1 MKETDLHK
9 YQLACVQ
16 HIIEHPFC
24 GVFVDMGLGKTIS
37 TLTAIN
43 YLMFDYC
50 EVNSVLVIAPKRV
63 AESVWQEEAEKWEHT
78 KHLRFS
84 KIIGTAKQ
92 RIAAVMETK
101 ADIYIISRDNV
112 AWLCAL
118 YGGGKLP
125 FDMVVVDELSSFKSY
140 KSERFKAL
148 RGARPYLKRLVGLT
162 GTPAPN
168 GLIDLWPQI
177 YLMDRGERLEK
188 TISRYRE
195 RYFRPGQTNGHV
207 VYSYDLMSDS
217 EYLIHKKIEDICIS
231 MKADDYLEMP
241 FRTDNYIKLRMPEA
255 LKKQYDD
262 FEKNK
267 VLDLI
272 SAAETIEQE
281 DENGNSV
288 FVEKPVEVNV
298 VNAAALSNK
307 LLQFANGA
315 IYDEERN
322 VFPIHDIK
330 LEALKEIIEDAN
342 GQSVLVAWT
351 YQFDRDRIVEYLKK
365 YKPRELKNN
374 KDIEDWNAGKIQV
387 MLAHPAS
394 AGHGLNLQAG
404 GSIIV
409 WFGQT
414 WSLELYQQ
422 FNARLY
428 RQGQQ
433 NHVVIN
439 HLILQGTH
447 DEDVIRALKAKD
459 KKQNALMN
467 SIKAK
472 IDKYKNICNMGRN
485 GKQTPVFPEMVK
497 FVNDNVGKVV
507 SSSEILL
514 GKEPGRNSETA
525 YLYKF
530 VKLGYVEPVDDNSFV
545 KDKTASFKVIKEF
558 PKHYNSVMFM
568 DELRVA
574 NGYIPDNHKRKVY

>member
-1 MKETDLHK
+1 MKETDLHT
-9 YQLACVQ
+9 YQKACVE
-16 HIIEHPFC
+16 HIITHPFC
-24 GVFVDMGLGKTIS
+24 GVFLDMGLGKTIS

-43 YLMFDYC
+43 YLMNDYC
-50 EVNSVLVIAPKRV
+50 EINSVLIIAPKRV

-92 RIAAVMETK
+92 RVAAVMEAK

-148 RGARPYLKRLVGLT
+148 RGARPYMKRLVGLT

-177 YLMDRGERLEK
+177 YLMDRGDRLEK

-207 VYSYDLMSDS
+207 VYSYNLMENS
-217 EYLIHKKIEDICIS
+217 EKLIHKKIEDICIS
-231 MKADDYLEMP
+231 MKADDYLQMP
-241 FRTDNYIKLRMPEA
+241 FRTDNYIKLRMPEE

-272 SAAETIEQE
+272 SSIETPEVEQE
-281 DENGNSV
+281 YDEEGYPIQV
-288 FVEKPVEVNV
+288 QKTAEINV

-315 IYDEERN
+315 IYDEDRN
-322 VFPIHDIK
+322 VFPVHDIK
-330 LEALKEIIEDAN
+330 LEALKEIVEDAN

-351 YQFDRDRIVEYLKK
+351 YQFDRDRIMDALKK
-365 YKPRELKNN
+365 YKPRELKTN
-374 KDIEDWNAGKIQV
+374 KDIEDWNAGNIQV

-404 GSIIV
+404 GNIIV

-433 NHVVIN
+433 NHVIIN

-447 DEDVIRALKAKD
+447 DEDVIKALKAKD
-459 KKQNALMN
+459 RKQNALMD

-472 IDKYKNICNMGRN
+472 IDKYK
-485 GKQTPVFPEMVK
+485 K
-497 FVNDNVGKVV
+497 F
-507 SSSEILL
+507 
-514 GKEPGRNSETA
+514 
-525 YLYKF
+525 
-530 VKLGYVEPVDDNSFV
+530 
-545 KDKTASFKVIKEF
+545 
-558 PKHYNSVMFM
+558 M
-568 DELRVA
+568 
-574 NGYIPDNHKRKVY
+574 

>member
-1 MKETDLHK
+1 MLTEKNMHG
-9 YQLACVQ
+9 YQRATVEF
-16 HIIEHPFC
+16 IITHPYC
-24 GVFVDMGLGKTIS
+24 GVFLDLGLGKTVS

-43 YLMFDYC
+43 YLMYDYC
-50 EVNSVLVIAPKRV
+50 EINSVLVIAPKRV
-63 AESVWQEEAEKWEHT
+63 AESVWQEEAEKWDHL

-84 KIIGTAKQ
+84 KIIGTQKQ
-92 RIAAVMETK
+92 RIHAITETK
-101 ADIYIISRDNV
+101 ADVYIISRDNV
-112 AWLCAL
+112 AWLCAM

-177 YLMDRGERLEK
+177 YLIDRGERLEK

-207 VYSYDLMSDS
+207 VYSYNLMDS
-217 EYLIHKKIEDICIS
+217 SEELIHKKIEDICIS

-241 FRTDNYIKLRMPEA
+241 FRTDNYIKLRMPDD

-267 VLDLI
+267 VLDFI
-272 SAAETIEQE
+272 TAGTIV
-281 DENGNSV
+281 ENDNGDIIDAKKNT
-288 FVEKPVEVNV
+288 EINV

-330 LEALKEIIEDAN
+330 LDALKEIIEDAN

-351 YQFDRDRIVEYLKK
+351 YQFDRDRIMKYLKA
-365 YKPRELKNN
+365 YKPRELKTN

-459 KKQNALMN
+459 RKQNALMD

-472 IDKYKNICNMGRN
+472 IDKYK
-485 GKQTPVFPEMVK
+485 K
-497 FVNDNVGKVV
+497 F
-507 SSSEILL
+507 
-514 GKEPGRNSETA
+514 
-525 YLYKF
+525 
-530 VKLGYVEPVDDNSFV
+530 
-545 KDKTASFKVIKEF
+545 
-558 PKHYNSVMFM
+558 M
-568 DELRVA
+568 
-574 NGYIPDNHKRKVY
+574 

>member
-9 YQLACVQ
+9 YQKVCVE
-16 HIIEHPFC
+16 HIITHPFC
-24 GVFVDMGLGKTIS
+24 GVFLDMGLGKTVS

-43 YLMFDYC
+43 YLMFDYL
-50 EVNSVLVIAPKRV
+50 EINSVLVIAPKRV
-63 AESVWQEEAEKWEHT
+63 AESVWQEEAEKWDHL
-78 KHLRFS
+78 KHLSFS
-84 KIIGTAKQ
+84 KIIGSAKQ
-92 RIAAVMETK
+92 RISAVMDTK

-125 FDMVVVDELSSFKSY
+125 FDMVVIDELSSFKSY

-195 RYFRPGQTNGHV
+195 KYFRPGQTNGHV

-231 MKADDYLEMP
+231 MKANDYLEMP
-241 FRTDNYIKLRMPEA
+241 ERTDNYIKLKMPEQI
-255 LKKQYDD
+255 KKQYDD

-267 VLDLI
+267 VLDLFK
-272 SAAETIEQE
+272 SEQE
-281 DENGNSV
+281 YLDNADKWV
-288 FVEKPVEVNV
+288 DKPVEINA
-298 VNAAALSNK
+298 VNAAALLNK

-315 IYDEERN
+315 VYDENRK

-351 YQFDRDRIVEYLKK
+351 FQFDRDRIMDYLKK
-365 YKPRELKNN
+365 YKPRELKTN

-394 AGHGLNLQAG
+394 AGHGLNIQAG
-404 GSIIV
+404 GNLIV

-428 RQGQQ
+428 RQGQK

-447 DEDVIRALKAKD
+447 DEDVIRALKNKD

-472 IDKYKNICNMGRN
+472 IDKYKKYM
-485 GKQTPVFPEMVK
+485 
-497 FVNDNVGKVV
+497 
-507 SSSEILL
+507 
-514 GKEPGRNSETA
+514 
-525 YLYKF
+525 
-530 VKLGYVEPVDDNSFV
+530 
-545 KDKTASFKVIKEF
+545 
-558 PKHYNSVMFM
+558 
-568 DELRVA
+568 
-574 NGYIPDNHKRKVY
+574 

>member
-9 YQLACVQ
+9 YQKACVE
-16 HIIEHPFC
+16 HIITHPFC
-24 GVFVDMGLGKTIS
+24 GVFLDMGLGKTVS

-43 YLMFDYC
+43 YLMFDYL
-50 EVNSVLVIAPKRV
+50 EINSVLVIAPKRV
-63 AESVWQEEAEKWEHT
+63 AESVWQEEAEKWDHL
-78 KHLRFS
+78 KHLHFS
-84 KIIGTAKQ
+84 KIIGSAKQ
-92 RIAAVMETK
+92 RISAVMDTK

-125 FDMVVVDELSSFKSY
+125 FDMVVIDELSSFKSY

-195 RYFRPGQTNGHV
+195 KYFRPGQTNGHV

-241 FRTDNYIKLRMPEA
+241 ERTDNYIKLKMPEQI
-255 LKKQYDD
+255 KKQYDD

-267 VLDLI
+267 VLDLFK
-272 SAAETIEQE
+272 SEQE
-281 DENGNSV
+281 YLDNADKWV
-288 FVEKPVEVNV
+288 DKPVEINA

-315 IYDEERN
+315 VYDENRK

-330 LEALKEIIEDAN
+330 LEVLKEIIEDAN
-342 GQSVLVAWT
+342 DQPVLVAWT
-351 YQFDRDRIVEYLKK
+351 FQFDRDRIMDYLKK
-365 YKPRELKNN
+365 YKPRELKTN

-404 GSIIV
+404 GNLIV

-428 RQGQQ
+428 RQGQK
-433 NHVVIN
+433 NHVIIN

-447 DEDVIRALKAKD
+447 DEDVIRALKSKD
-459 KKQNALMN
+459 KKQNALMD

-472 IDKYKNICNMGRN
+472 IDKYKKYM
-485 GKQTPVFPEMVK
+485 
-497 FVNDNVGKVV
+497 
-507 SSSEILL
+507 
-514 GKEPGRNSETA
+514 
-525 YLYKF
+525 
-530 VKLGYVEPVDDNSFV
+530 
-545 KDKTASFKVIKEF
+545 
-558 PKHYNSVMFM
+558 
-568 DELRVA
+568 
-574 NGYIPDNHKRKVY
+574 

>member
-241 FRTDNYIKLRMPEA
+241 ERTDNYIKLKMPEQI
-255 LKKQYDD
+255 KKQYDD

-267 VLDLI
+267 VLDLFK
-272 SAAETIEQE
+272 SEQE
-281 DENGNSV
+281 YLDNADKWV
-288 FVEKPVEVNV
+288 DKPVEINA

-315 IYDEERN
+315 VYDENRK

-342 GQSVLVAWT
+342 GQSVFVAWT
-351 YQFDRDRIVEYLKK
+351 FQFDRDRIMDYLKK
-365 YKPRELKNN
+365 YKPRELKTN

-404 GSIIV
+404 GNLIV

-428 RQGQQ
+428 RQGQK
-433 NHVVIN
+433 NHVIIN

-447 DEDVIRALKAKD
+447 DEDVIRALKSKD
-459 KKQNALMN
+459 KKQNALMD

-472 IDKYKNICNMGRN
+472 IDKYK
-485 GKQTPVFPEMVK
+485 K
-497 FVNDNVGKVV
+497 F
-507 SSSEILL
+507 
-514 GKEPGRNSETA
+514 
-525 YLYKF
+525 
-530 VKLGYVEPVDDNSFV
+530 
-545 KDKTASFKVIKEF
+545 
-558 PKHYNSVMFM
+558 M
-568 DELRVA
+568 
-574 NGYIPDNHKRKVY
+574 

>member
-1 MKETDLHK
+1 MLTEANLHN
-9 YQLACVQ
+9 YQKACVE
-16 HIIEHPFC
+16 HIITHPYC
-24 GVFVDMGLGKTIS
+24 GVFLEMGLGKTVS

-43 YLMFDYC
+43 SLMNDYC

-63 AESVWQEEAEKWEHT
+63 AESVWQEEAEKWGHL

-84 KIIGTAKQ
+84 KIIGSVKQ
-92 RIAAVMETK
+92 RISAVMDTK
-101 ADIYIISRDNV
+101 ADIYIISRDNI

-125 FDMVVVDELSSFKSY
+125 FDMVVIDELSSFKSY

-195 RYFRPGQTNGHV
+195 RYFRPGQSNGNV
-207 VYSYDLMSDS
+207 VYSYNLMDDS

-241 FRTDNYIKLRMPEA
+241 ERTDNYIKLRMPEQI
-255 LKKQYDD
+255 KKQYDD

-267 VLDLI
+267 VLDLFKPEHEYLD
-272 SAAETIEQE
+272 ST
-281 DENGNSV
+281 NKSV
-288 FVEKPVEVNV
+288 EINA

-315 IYDEERN
+315 VYDENRK

-351 YQFDRDRIVEYLKK
+351 FQFDRDRIMDYLKK
-365 YKPRELKNN
+365 YKPRELKTN

-404 GSIIV
+404 GNLIV

-428 RQGQQ
+428 RQGQK
-433 NHVVIN
+433 NNVVIN

-447 DEDVIRALKAKD
+447 DEDVIKALKNKD
-459 KKQNALMN
+459 KKQSSLMD

-472 IDKYKNICNMGRN
+472 IDKYKKYM
-485 GKQTPVFPEMVK
+485 
-497 FVNDNVGKVV
+497 
-507 SSSEILL
+507 
-514 GKEPGRNSETA
+514 
-525 YLYKF
+525 
-530 VKLGYVEPVDDNSFV
+530 
-545 KDKTASFKVIKEF
+545 
-558 PKHYNSVMFM
+558 
-568 DELRVA
+568 
-574 NGYIPDNHKRKVY
+574 

>member
-1 MKETDLHK
+1 MLTENNLHK
-9 YQLACVQ
+9 YQKACVE
-16 HIIEHPFC
+16 HIITHPFC
-24 GVFVDMGLGKTIS
+24 GVFLDMGLGKTVS

-43 YLMFDYC
+43 YLMFDYL
-50 EVNSVLVIAPKRV
+50 EINSVLVIAPKRV
-63 AESVWQEEAEKWEHT
+63 AESVWQEEAEKWGHL

-84 KIIGTAKQ
+84 KIIGPQKQ
-92 RIAAVMETK
+92 RIDAVMNTK
-101 ADIYIISRDNV
+101 ADIYIISRDNI

-125 FDMVVVDELSSFKSY
+125 FDMVVIDELSSFKSY
-140 KSERFKAL
+140 KSERFKAM
-148 RGARPYLKRLVGLT
+148 RMVRPYLKRLVGLT

-188 TISRYRE
+188 TITRYRE
-195 RYFRPGQTNGHV
+195 RYFRPGKTNGNV
-207 VYSYDLMSDS
+207 VYSYDLINDS

-241 FRTDNYIKLRMPEA
+241 MRTDNYIKLRMPDA
-255 LKKQYDD
+255 LKKQYDS
-262 FEKNK
+262 FEKEK
-267 VLDLI
+267 VLDLFK
-272 SAAETIEQE
+272 SEESNEDSIEI
-281 DENGNSV
+281 
-288 FVEKPVEVNV
+288 NV

-315 IYDEERN
+315 IYDEKRN
-322 VFPIHDIK
+322 IFPIHDIK

-351 YQFDRDRIVEYLKK
+351 YQFDRDRILEYLKK
-365 YKPRELKNN
+365 YKPRELKTN

-422 FNARLY
+422 FNGRLY

-433 NHVVIN
+433 NHVIIN

-447 DEDVIRALKAKD
+447 DEDVIKALKAKD
-459 KKQNALMN
+459 KKQNSLMD

-472 IDKYKNICNMGRN
+472 IDKYK
-485 GKQTPVFPEMVK
+485 K
-497 FVNDNVGKVV
+497 F
-507 SSSEILL
+507 
-514 GKEPGRNSETA
+514 
-525 YLYKF
+525 
-530 VKLGYVEPVDDNSFV
+530 
-545 KDKTASFKVIKEF
+545 
-558 PKHYNSVMFM
+558 M
-568 DELRVA
+568 
-574 NGYIPDNHKRKVY
+574 

>member
-9 YQLACVQ
+9 YQKACVE
-16 HIIEHPFC
+16 HIITHPFC
-24 GVFVDMGLGKTIS
+24 GVFLDMGLGKTVS

-43 YLMFDYC
+43 YLMFDYL
-50 EVNSVLVIAPKRV
+50 EINSVLVIAPKRV
-63 AESVWQEEAEKWEHT
+63 AESVWQEEAEKWDHL
-78 KHLRFS
+78 KHLSFS
-84 KIIGTAKQ
+84 KIIGSAKR
-92 RIAAVMETK
+92 RISAVMDTK

-125 FDMVVVDELSSFKSY
+125 FDMVVIDELSSFKSY

-195 RYFRPGQTNGHV
+195 KYFRPGQTNGHV
-207 VYSYDLMSDS
+207 VYSYDLMNDS
-217 EYLIHKKIEDICIS
+217 ECLIHKKIEDICIS
-231 MKADDYLEMP
+231 MKANDYLEMP
-241 FRTDNYIKLRMPEA
+241 ERTDNYIKLKMPEQI
-255 LKKQYDD
+255 KKQYDD

-267 VLDLI
+267 VLDLFK
-272 SAAETIEQE
+272 SEQE
-281 DENGNSV
+281 YLDNADKCV
-288 FVEKPVEVNV
+288 DKPVEINV

-330 LEALKEIIEDAN
+330 LEALNEIIEDAN

-351 YQFDRDRIVEYLKK
+351 YQFDRDRIMEYLKK

-404 GSIIV
+404 GNLIV

-447 DEDVIRALKAKD
+447 DEDVIRALKSKD

-472 IDKYKNICNMGRN
+472 IGKYKKYM
-485 GKQTPVFPEMVK
+485 
-497 FVNDNVGKVV
+497 
-507 SSSEILL
+507 
-514 GKEPGRNSETA
+514 
-525 YLYKF
+525 
-530 VKLGYVEPVDDNSFV
+530 
-545 KDKTASFKVIKEF
+545 
-558 PKHYNSVMFM
+558 
-568 DELRVA
+568 
-574 NGYIPDNHKRKVY
+574 